1 MWSVILYLQHQLY
14 ITTIYCCL
22 SNEIMESEL
31 TVVYYLAFHS
41 TIMDFSAQ
49 NGCNCVQVFI
59 LKGITFISLNSV
71 LISCCIVFAT
81 PDLAK
86 YSK

>member
-1 MWSVILYLQHQLY
+1 
-14 ITTIYCCL
+14 
-22 SNEIMESEL
+22 MEPEL

-41 TIMDFSAQ
+41 TVMECYCYCQLLLFYAQ
-49 NGCNCVQVFI
+49 NVCNCVQVFF

-71 LISCCIVFAT
+71 LISCCIVFVT

-86 YSK
+86 YNE